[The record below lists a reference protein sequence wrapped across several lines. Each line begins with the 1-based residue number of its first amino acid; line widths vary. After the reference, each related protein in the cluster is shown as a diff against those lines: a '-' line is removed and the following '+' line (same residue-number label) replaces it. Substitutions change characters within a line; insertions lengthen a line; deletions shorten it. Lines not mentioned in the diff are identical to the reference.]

1 MQKLF
6 YYFLLLSFVVISG
19 CSEQTIV
26 AKKTAKGEKRYGGI
40 ITYESPEMVY
50 QFFPLSCLS
59 MYEQRAISPI
69 FETLI
74 QFNEETKELSGN
86 LISSYTISKD
96 LKTIDLNVNKGIYF
110 HDDICFGSKAE
121 ELTASDIKFTLDF
134 ACTSHK
140 LNQQSELL
148 TSKIKGAK
156 GFYDSFEGD
165 LSKGVSGIK
174 TLSRYSLRIELI
186 NPSPTFLKVLT
197 HQSMS
202 VFSKKAYNYYKEK
215 IKEHPIG
222 TGPFK
227 LFYSNE
233 NERVYIR
240 NDKYWGKDKYD
251 NQLPFVD
258 KIMVKKQKEEKAF
271 SSFTTQKTDLLLS
284 IPANKI
290 NSLFGTLDEAK
301 NGKNILHKLQYR
313 NGLKMNYIGFDCSS
327 SPFSNLHLRKAV
339 FHAVDRENICSDFL
353 YGESNPALNG
363 ILPEGA
369 YFQPNISP
377 TTTYNL
383 QRARYHLRKSN
394 YKGDSLVFY
403 ATAEE
408 GSSEMAWCT
417 FLVNDLKK
425 KLGLKI
431 RLKTGT
437 YKEKLISI
445 QSGESQMWT
454 GAYIPDY
461 PDAESYLS
469 PYCSNNFGNS
479 VRSFGKYKSIEFDA
493 AFEKSTIEVDETLR
507 NNLFNDCISV
517 MNKEAP
523 VVPVYFENLLVV
535 YNLNLRDANMNS
547 FGILDFSKAYI
558 KPIK

>member
-1 MQKLF
+1 
-6 YYFLLLSFVVISG
+6 
-19 CSEQTIV
+19 
-26 AKKTAKGEKRYGGI
+26 
-40 ITYESPEMVY
+40 
-50 QFFPLSCLS
+50 
-59 MYEQRAISPI
+59 
-69 FETLI
+69 
-74 QFNEETKELSGN
+74 
-86 LISSYTISKD
+86 
-96 LKTIDLNVNKGIYF
+96 
-110 HDDICFGSKAE
+110 
-121 ELTASDIKFTLDF
+121 
-134 ACTSHK
+134 
-140 LNQQSELL
+140 
-148 TSKIKGAK
+148 
-156 GFYDSFEGD
+156 
-165 LSKGVSGIK
+165 
-174 TLSRYSLRIELI
+174 
-186 NPSPTFLKVLT
+186 
-197 HQSMS
+197 MS

-227 LFYSNE
+227 LVYSNE

-240 NDKYWGKDKYD
+240 NDKYWGKDKYG
-251 NQLPFVD
+251 NQLPFID
-258 KIMVKKQKEEKAF
+258 KIMVKQQKEEKAF

-377 TTTYNL
+377 TMTYNL
-383 QRARYHLRKSN
+383 QLAKYHLRKSN
-394 YKGDSLVFY
+394 YKGDSLIFY

-417 FLVNDLKK
+417 FLVNDLEK

-479 VRSFGKYKSIEFDA
+479 VRSFGKYKSIEFDE
-493 AFEKSTIEVDETLR
+493 AFEKSTIEVDEKLR
-507 NNLFNDCISV
+507 NNLFNDCIGV